1 MITLTY
7 MITFGDENVKKDIL
21 KVMMHPLRIKII
33 QELAIK
39 EKATTKEIQKAC
51 GDCSQATLY
60 RHLKEMLEYDLIEV
74 VEENNIN
81 GIIEKVYSIKTD
93 VSKELMSNKEKMSK
107 DDFQNIFNQ
116 FLITIMSDLRSY
128 LEQEKAIENIQN
140 NIGLV
145 SQSLFL
151 SDEELLEM
159 MREIVK
165 IISLRINNEKTS
177 IRKLRKVSYI
187 VTSTLD
193 NK

>member
-33 QELAIK
+33 QELAVK

>member
-33 QELAIK
+33 QELAVK

-193 NK
+193 N

>member
-33 QELAIK
+33 QELAVK

-187 VTSTLD
+187 VTSTL
-193 NK
+193 NN

>member
-1 MITLTY
+1 MKE
-7 MITFGDENVKKDIL
+7 MKKDIL

-33 QELAIK
+33 QELAMK
-39 EKATTKEIQKAC
+39 QKATTKEIRKAC

-93 VSKELMSNKEKMSK
+93 VSKELMSKKDKMSK

-128 LEQEKAIENIQN
+128 LEQKNAIEEIQN

-159 MREIVK
+159 MREITK
-165 IISLRINNEKTS
+165 MIALRTNNEKTKE
-177 IRKLRKVSYI
+177 RKLRKVSYI
-187 VTSTLD
+187 VTSSLEE
-193 NK
+193 K